1 MKAMKRI
8 LVILFALGLMSGLS
22 AQSKIRLDFDEA
34 KLRLEEYNTE
44 RLLDSLDQEKLP
56 KIVSGG
62 LLAGGNLS
70 NFIITRD
77 HQTMSS
83 YMMIGAEAGGFLDFR
98 VTKHFA
104 IQPQVMFT
112 AH

>member
-44 RLLDSLDQEKLP
+44 RLLD
-56 KIVSGG
+56 
-62 LLAGGNLS
+62 
-70 NFIITRD
+70 
-77 HQTMSS
+77 
-83 YMMIGAEAGGFLDFR
+83 
-98 VTKHFA
+98 
-104 IQPQVMFT
+104 
-112 AH
+112 